1 MEVNMVKDYWK
12 DLNILSMNTLDPHGS
27 SIPFDS
33 VAQALEGD
41 RLKSSRFKLLN
52 GLWKFKYFKHPAYV
66 PEDYFAT
73 TYDDTL
79 WDTLPVPSN
88 WQLHGYDVPVYTNVA
103 YPIPVDPPNVPEEN
117 PVGCYRCMFTVNNT
131 WKDLKT
137 ILHFG
142 GVSIAFTVYVNGK
155 EVGYSQGSHMPS
167 EFDITPYLQV
177 GENCLSVEVYKWAA
191 TSYLEDQDFWRMS
204 GIFREVYLYATLNK
218 HIKDYWVQSLL
229 DTSYKNG
236 ILNVEVATEGL
247 ENKDEVTVAIALYET
262 PTQLILETSLDV
274 VQGKAK
280 LEHKIEN
287 VKTWNAE
294 IPNLYQMV
302 ISMKNKSGEV
312 IDIRRQTVGFRSI
325 QIQSGQILVNGVSVK
340 LKGVNRHDTHPERG
354 YAVTREDMLEDILLM
369 KQHNINM
376 VRSSHYPN
384 DPYWYELCNLYGMY
398 GMDEADLETHGFV
411 RNEGIANNGIGQA
424 LGINHLKVWEE
435 AFVDRAKRMV
445 QRDKNQPSILF
456 WSLGNES
463 GYGSNHDAMAA
474 YIRSVDTTRPIHY
487 ESAGE
492 AAVADMVSVMYPSVE
507 TVIAEGEREDEK
519 RPYFICEFIHSMG
532 NSMGNQQEY
541 FDAIYKYDRLVG
553 GCIWEWADHGISRR
567 DAQKGS
573 WFAYGG
579 DFGDEPNDLKF
590 CIDGMVYPDRRP
602 HTGLL
607 EFKQVI
613 APIKV
618 TEVDGRKGIIKVE
631 NRYDFLDLSHIMMNW
646 ELREDGF
653 TILDGFVDNLSI
665 DPHDSEHIYLPYN
678 LDEIGKSE
686 CDYHLNAYFITK
698 TPTMFTVGCHEVY
711 KQQIEIKANGI
722 IDHVR
727 HNEKTYFSSQLENKF
742 ELLLEGKDFEII
754 FDKVYGVLSSIKSEG
769 IETLE
774 EGLTENFFRA
784 PTDNDEK
791 GWVGRED
798 CPAGLWRKAGL
809 DKLGRN
815 VKSVEIRKSQ
825 YQVHIEVEANFA
837 KTSEYVAFETTVNYY
852 IQGNGRIDVAMA
864 VRPLLK
870 IDILPRIGMM
880 FKMKSGFD
888 QLSWYGRGPHESYS
902 DKKESA
908 LVGIYQGTVDDQFEP
923 YIIPQENGNKTETR
937 WQSLVNEQGVGIMV
951 AAKTLMDFSVM
962 HYDLKNLTEATHTYE
977 LKRMPET
984 LVMIDYGQSG
994 LGNGSC
1000 GPDQLEKYK
1009 LKPVHTVFE
1018 FVILPI
1024 DKKKANE
1031 ISLYRSM

>member
-1 MEVNMVKDYWK
+1 MAKDYWK
-12 DLNILSMNTLDPHGS
+12 DLSILGMNTLDPHGS
-27 SIPFDS
+27 SISFDS
-33 VAQALEGD
+33 LEQALIGD
-41 RLKSSRFKLLN
+41 RLKSSRFIMLN
-52 GLWKFKYFKHPAYV
+52 GLWKFMYYKHPAYV
-66 PEDYFAT
+66 PDDYYMPE
-73 TYDDTL
+73 YDDAL

-88 WQLHGYDVPVYTNVA
+88 WQLHGYDRPVYTNVA
-103 YPIPVDPPNVPEEN
+103 YPIPVDPPNIPEEN
-117 PVGCYRCMFTVNNT
+117 PVGCYRKVFLVENA
-131 WKDLKT
+131 WDDLKT

-167 EFDITPYLQV
+167 EFDITPYVHV
-177 GENCLSVEVYKWAA
+177 GENLLSVEVYKWAA

-204 GIFREVYLYATLNK
+204 GIFREVYLYATHKK

-229 DTSYKNG
+229 DASYKTG
-236 ILNVEVATEGL
+236 VLDLSIETEGVQDL
-247 ENKDEVTVAIALYET
+247 DEMTAAVVVYET
-262 PTQLILETSLDV
+262 SNHCILETSLEV
-274 VQGKAK
+274 IQGKAK
-280 LEHKIEN
+280 LNHKIKN

-294 IPNLYQMV
+294 TPNLYQLV
-302 ISMKNKSGEV
+302 ISLINSKGEV
-312 IDIRRQTVGFRSI
+312 VDIRRQTIGFRSI
-325 QIQSGQILVNGVSVK
+325 QIQDGQFLINGVPVK

-384 DPYWYELCNLYGMY
+384 DPYWYELCNQYGMY
-398 GMDEADLETHGFV
+398 CMDEADLETHGFV

-424 LGINHLKVWEE
+424 LGINHLKEWEA

-445 QRDKNQPSILF
+445 LRDKNQPSILF

-463 GYGSNHDAMAA
+463 GYGPNHDAMAS
-474 YIRSVDTTRPIHY
+474 YIRSIDTTRPIHY

-492 AAVADMVSVMYPSVE
+492 AGVVDMVSVMYPSVDR
-507 TVIAEGEREDEK
+507 VITEGKREDEK
-519 RPYFICEFIHSMG
+519 RPYFICEFIHAMG

-553 GCIWEWADHGISRR
+553 GCIWEWADHGITRQ
-567 DAQKGS
+567 DAKKGT

-613 APIKV
+613 SPIKV
-618 TEVDGRKGIIKVE
+618 TEVDGNKGIINIE
-631 NRYDFLDLSHIMMNW
+631 NRYDFIDLSHIKMNW
-646 ELREDGF
+646 ELIEDGAV
-653 TILDGFVDNLSI
+653 IMMGSINDLSI
-665 DPHDSEHIYLPYN
+665 RPHMDALIHLPYD
-678 LDEIGKSE
+678 LDEIGKDGR
-686 CDYHLNAYFITK
+686 DYHLNTYFISKEPMMYTLD
-698 TPTMFTVGCHEVY
+698 CHEVY
-711 KQQIEIKANGI
+711 KHQIEIKTSSLIATM
-722 IDHVR
+722 R
-727 HNEKTYFSSQLENKF
+727 QNEKNYFSLQKENKL
-742 ELLLEGKDFEII
+742 ELLLKGKEFEIV
-754 FDKVYGVLSSIKSEG
+754 FDKVYGVLSSIKIEG
-769 IETLE
+769 VEALE

-798 CPAGLWRKAGL
+798 CPAGLWRKVGL
-809 DKLGRN
+809 DRLSRN
-815 VKSVEIRKSQ
+815 VKSVEIIKSES
-825 YQVHIEVEANFA
+825 QVQIQVEANFA
-837 KTSEYVAFETTVNYY
+837 KTSEYIAFETTVNYV
-852 IQGNGRIDVAMA
+852 IQGNGRMDVTMA
-864 VRPLLK
+864 VRPQIE
-870 IDILPRIGMM
+870 IDLLPRIGMM

-888 QLSWYGRGPHESYS
+888 QLSWYGRGPHESYC

-908 LVGIYQGTVDDQFEP
+908 LVGIYHGRVEEQFEP

-937 WQSLVNEQGVGIMV
+937 WHSLVNEDGVGIMIT
-951 AAKTLMDFSVM
+951 AKEQMDFSVM

-977 LKRMPET
+977 LKRIPET

-1009 LKPVHTVFE
+1009 LKPINTVFE

-1024 DKKKANE
+1024 QKNKRNE
-1031 ISLYRSM
+1031 VSLYRNL

>member
-1 MEVNMVKDYWK
+1 MVKDYWK
-12 DLNILSMNTLDPHGS
+12 DLSILGMNTLEPHGS

-33 VAQALEGD
+33 VAQALDGD
-41 RLKSSRFKLLN
+41 RSKSSRFKLLN

-103 YPIPVDPPNVPEEN
+103 YPIPVDPPNIPEEN
-117 PVGCYRCMFTVNNT
+117 PVGCYRSMFSVDYQ
-131 WKDLKT
+131 WVDLKT

-236 ILNVEVATEGL
+236 ILKVDVATEGV

-294 IPNLYQMV
+294 TPNLYQMV
-302 ISMKNKSGEV
+302 ISMKNSIGEV

-325 QIQSGQILVNGVSVK
+325 QIHAGQFLVNGVSVK

-369 KQHNINM
+369 KQNNINM

-384 DPYWYELCNLYGMY
+384 DPYWYELCNVYGMY

-424 LGINHLKVWEE
+424 LGINHLKVWED

-463 GYGSNHDAMAA
+463 GYGSNHEAMAA

-492 AAVADMVSVMYPSVE
+492 APVVDMVSVMYPSVD

-519 RPYFICEFIHSMG
+519 RPFFICEFIHSMG

-553 GCIWEWADHGISRR
+553 GCIWEWADHGISRH
-567 DAQKGS
+567 DTQKGS

-618 TEVDGRKGIIKVE
+618 TDVDGRKGIIKVE
-631 NRYDFLDLSHIMMNW
+631 NRYDFLDLSHIVMNW
-646 ELREDGF
+646 ELLEDGYK
-653 TILDGFVDNLSI
+653 ILEGSMEALSTS
-665 DPHDSEHIYLPYN
+665 PHKAEHIHLPYN
-678 LDEIGKSE
+678 IEEIGKAE
-686 CDYHLNAYFITK
+686 CDYHLNTYFITK
-698 TPTMFTVGCHEVY
+698 APMMFTVDCHEVY
-711 KQQIEIKANGI
+711 KHQIEIKANGLAANA
-722 IDHVR
+722 R
-727 HNEKTYFSSQLENKF
+727 HNEKTYFSLLEENKF
-742 ELLLEGKDFEII
+742 ELLLEGKDFRIV
-754 FDKVYGVLSSIKSEG
+754 FDKIYGVLSSIKSEG

-809 DKLGRN
+809 DRLGRN
-815 VKSVEIRKSQ
+815 VKSVEIKKSKH
-825 YQVHIEVEANFA
+825 QVYIQVEANFA
-837 KTSEYVAFETTVNYY
+837 KTSEYIAFETTVKYY
-852 IQGNGRIDVAMA
+852 IQGNGRIEVAMA

-870 IDILPRIGMM
+870 IDILPKIGMM

-908 LVGIYQGTVDDQFEP
+908 LVGIYFGTVDDQFEP

-951 AAKTLMDFSVM
+951 VAKTHMDFSVM

-977 LKRMPET
+977 LKRIPET
-984 LVMIDYGQSG
+984 TVMIDYGQSG

-1009 LKPVHTVFE
+1009 LKPINTVFE

-1024 DKKKANE
+1024 NKNKANE
-1031 ISLYRSM
+1031 ISIYRSL

>member
-1 MEVNMVKDYWK
+1 MVKDYWK
-12 DLNILSMNTLDPHGS
+12 DLNILSKNTLDPHGT

-33 VAQALEGD
+33 VGQVLKGD
-41 RLKSSRFKLLN
+41 RIESGYFMLLN
-52 GLWKFKYFKHPAYV
+52 GLWKFKYFNHPAYV
-66 PEDYFAT
+66 PETYFMPE
-73 TYDDTL
+73 YDDAL

-88 WQLHGYDVPVYTNVA
+88 WQLHGYDIPVYTNVA
-103 YPIPVDPPNVPEEN
+103 YPIPVDPPNIPEAN
-117 PVGCYRCMFTVNNT
+117 PVGCYRRVFLVDST

-137 ILHFG
+137 VLHFG

-167 EFDITPYLQV
+167 EFDITPYLHI

-191 TSYLEDQDFWRMS
+191 TSYIEDQDYWRMS
-204 GIFREVYLYATLNK
+204 GIFREVYLYATQKK
-218 HIKDYWVQSLL
+218 HIKDYRIQSLL
-229 DTSYKNG
+229 DVTYKNG
-236 ILNVEVATEGL
+236 ILDVEIDTEGVDDHDAMTMVL
-247 ENKDEVTVAIALYET
+247 ALYET
-262 PTQLILETSLDV
+262 STQLIWETSLDV
-274 VQGKAK
+274 MQGKAK
-280 LEHKIEN
+280 QKHNIEN

-294 IPNLYQMV
+294 TPNLYQMV
-302 ISMKNKSGEV
+302 ISMKNNSGEV
-312 IDIRRQTVGFRSI
+312 IDIRRQTVGFRSV
-325 QIQSGQILVNGVSVK
+325 QIQNGQVLVNGISVK
-340 LKGVNRHDTHPERG
+340 FKGVNRHDTHPERG

-398 GMDEADLETHGFV
+398 CMDEADLETHGFV
-411 RNEGIANNGIGQA
+411 RNEGIPNNGIGQA
-424 LGINHLKVWEE
+424 LGINHLKEWEA

-492 AAVADMVSVMYPSVE
+492 ATVVDMVSVMYPSVD
-507 TVIAEGEREDEK
+507 TVIAEGERKDEK

-553 GCIWEWADHGISRR
+553 GCIWEWADHGLSRQ
-567 DAQKGS
+567 DEQKGS

-618 TEVDGRKGIIKVE
+618 TDIDGEKGIIKVE
-631 NRYDFLDLSHIMMNW
+631 NRYDFLDLTHINMHW
-646 ELREDGF
+646 ELLEDGQV
-653 TILDGFVDNLSI
+653 ILKGSVDDLSI
-665 DPHDSEHIYLPYN
+665 LPHHAEHIHLPYN
-678 LDEIGKSE
+678 LEEIGEIE
-686 CDYHLNAYFITK
+686 CDYHLNTYFTSK
-698 TPTMFTVGCHEVY
+698 KPMMFTDDIYEVY
-711 KQQIEIKANGI
+711 RHQIEIKASGLIAN
-722 IDHVR
+722 VR
-727 HNEKTYFSSQLENKF
+727 HNEKIYFSSEKENRF
-742 ELLLEGKDFEII
+742 ELVLTGKDFEII
-754 FDKVYGVLSSIKSEG
+754 FDKVYGVLSSIKIEG

-809 DKLGRN
+809 DKLSRN
-815 VKSVEIRKSQ
+815 VKSVEIKKSEH
-825 YQVHIEVEANFA
+825 QVHIQVEANFA
-837 KTSEYVAFETTVNYY
+837 KTSEYIAFETTMNYY

-864 VRPLLK
+864 TRPLLE
-870 IDILPRIGMM
+870 IDMLPRIGVM

-888 QLSWYGRGPHESYS
+888 QLRWYGRGPHESYS

-908 LVGIYQGTVDDQFEP
+908 LVGIYQGRVDDQFEP
-923 YIIPQENGNKTETR
+923 YIIPQENGNKTDTR
-937 WQSLVNEQGVGIMV
+937 WQSLVDENGVGIMIV
-951 AAKTLMDFSVM
+951 AKEHMDFSVM
-962 HYDLKNLTEATHTYE
+962 HYDLKNLVEATHTYE
-977 LKRMPET
+977 LKQVPET

-1000 GPDQLEKYK
+1000 GPDQLEAYK
-1009 LKPVHTVFE
+1009 LKPKNTVFE

-1024 DKKKANE
+1024 HKNKENE
-1031 ISLYRSM
+1031 ASLYRSL